1 MAENLS
7 SDVILPFIHPAS
19 QEIDVE
25 DVLTI
30 LRTVGQRAA
39 SPVVRE
45 CLIEACAEIAFLTSS
60 EGSFDEYLAREMAGE
75 EPIHPAIER
84 PAV

>member
-1 MAENLS
+1 MVEKLS
-7 SDVILPFIHPAS
+7 ADVILPFIHPKTR
-19 QEIDVE
+19 EIEAE

-45 CLIEACAEIAFLTSS
+45 CLIEVCAEIAFLTSS
-60 EGSFDEYLAREMAGE
+60 EGTFEEYLARECPE
-75 EPIHPAIER
+75 EELTRPEIGRPAI
-84 PAV
+84 

>member
-1 MAENLS
+1 MAEKLS
-7 SDVILPFIHPAS
+7 SDVILPFIHPS
-19 QEIDVE
+19 TQEIEAE

-30 LRTVGQRAA
+30 LRTIGPRAA

-45 CLIEACAEIAFLTSS
+45 CLIEVCAEIAYLTSS
-60 EGSFDEYLAREMAGE
+60 EGSFEDHLAREIHGE
-75 EPIHPAIER
+75 DATHVAIER